1 MLGGR
6 PGTRALYRGWLVYP
20 APNGG
25 FIGRVYHVI
34 TNLGHLEWLGM
45 AKIVIFPQF
54 FEWTKGVGSSAF
66 WDKPLWDQLEWIKR
80 KSCLIFFTTDG
91 LATLGSNFR
100 GALPIFFRKFS
111 ASLQSFHLLKRT
123 DCRAGFVYLDQ
134 RFRPPSQMSRFFWGG
149 TLTQI

>member
-111 ASLQSFHLLKRT
+111 ASLQSFFKAHWL
-123 DCRAGFVYLDQ
+123 Q
-134 RFRPPSQMSRFFWGG
+134 SRFCLFGSKISTSVTDEPVFFGG